1 MISESA
7 LIGFPLIGIATW
19 WIAKGRTTAIARQEI
34 EQVTGT
40 LQTELHALREKNNL
54 LAFELS
60 TAKSRIAT
68 AEKNLLE
75 RDAHTQALAEQLEHL
90 ESSKH
95 ALQAESLEQQARRQ
109 ATEALHTALLQRV
122 DKLSSEA
129 SQLRNIS
136 VTFEHWHDE
145 MNSLMQQNRDMHEKN
160 KEFSSIVKHVD
171 LLSLNA
177 AIEAARA
184 GDSGRGFA
192 VVADEVR
199 TLATRSQ
206 VLSNDYSKS
215 LHKNDMT
222 TTATFQEIQ
231 ASGKM
236 ITAAICNIES
246 MISQLKSE
254 LCQGGR
260 NDQ

>member
-1 MISESA
+1 MLPEYT
-7 LIGFPLIGIATW
+7 LIGLPVVAIATW
-19 WIAKGRTTAIARQEI
+19 LLAKAHANAGHQKQLAGLSASHKQTQE
-34 EQVTGT
+34 G
-40 LQTELHALREKNNL
+40 LQEKSDL
-54 LAFELS
+54 SAFELLTVTNKIAVLETRLGEFEAES
-60 TAKSRIAT
+60 QSLKQRLAAQQAEAELVARADKQTALE
-68 AEKNLLE
+68 AEKELTQFRKDLAQRIE
-75 RDAHTQALAEQLEHL
+75 R
-90 ESSKH
+90 
-95 ALQAESLEQQARRQ
+95 
-109 ATEALHTALLQRV
+109 
-122 DKLSSEA
+122 LSEEA

-136 VTFEHWHDE
+136 VIFEHWHEE

-199 TLATRSQ
+199 VLATRSQ
-206 VLSNDYSKS
+206 VLSNDYGKS
-215 LHKNDMT
+215 LHKNDLT

-236 ITAAICNIES
+236 ITAAICSIES
-246 MISQLKSE
+246 MINQLKSQ
-254 LCQGGR
+254 LS
-260 NDQ
+260 

>member
-7 LIGFPLIGIATW
+7 LIGFPIVGIATW
-19 WIAKGRTTAIARQEI
+19 WIARLRIRATANQEI
-34 EQVTGT
+34 ERLSGQ
-40 LQTELHALREKNNL
+40 LQAELKACLDQANLRD
-54 LAFELS
+54 FELS
-60 TAKSRIAT
+60 SARAQIARL
-68 AEKNLLE
+68 EKELCE
-75 RDAHTQALAEQLEHL
+75 RDTQIQAMNTQIDNLKTAT
-90 ESSKH
+90 SP
-95 ALQAESLEQQARRQ
+95 LQAEISELVARQQASETRQ
-109 ATEALHTALLQRV
+109 ADICQRV
-122 DKLSSEA
+122 ERLGNEA

-136 VTFEHWHDE
+136 VTFEHWHEE
-145 MNSLMQQNRDMHEKN
+145 MNSLMQQNRDMHDKN

-199 TLATRSQ
+199 SLATRSQ

-246 MISQLKSE
+246 MISQLQLE
-254 LCQGGR
+254 LNPR
-260 NDQ
+260 TDRDQ